1 MVLQYIPLVQCAQR
15 TKAMLALVICR
26 RELLDIYSFAV
37 YHRERD
43 LMALIVEESLRD
55 PLRLGA
61 EPLRARV
68 RVDSARQCSRCRT

>member
-1 MVLQYIPLVQCAQR
+1 
-15 TKAMLALVICR
+15 MLHARQVRR

-55 PLRLGA
+55 PLLEQMILNWHID
-61 EPLRARV
+61 EPLYKNQWLPHLF
-68 RVDSARQCSRCRT
+68 SISL